1 MSPVTQLYVSVDAS
15 TKDSLKRIDRP
26 LFRDFWERFLESLTA
41 LDVKVR
47 DKWKT
52 IVVACMQI
60 SVKSIK

>member
-41 LDVKVR
+41 LDVKV
-47 DKWKT
+47 
-52 IVVACMQI
+52 
-60 SVKSIK
+60 